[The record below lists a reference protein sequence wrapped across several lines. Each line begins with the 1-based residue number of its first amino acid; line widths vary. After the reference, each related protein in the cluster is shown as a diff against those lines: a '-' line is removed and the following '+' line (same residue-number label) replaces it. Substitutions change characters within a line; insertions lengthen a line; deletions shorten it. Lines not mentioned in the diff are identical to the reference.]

1 MKIIDIS
8 PRVSPSIAVWP
19 GDVPFSRDVAL
30 DMNSGDNLTL
40 SAMTATLHLGAHT
53 DAPSHYVTEGADIAS
68 RPLERY
74 YGPAQ
79 VIEVDVARGA
89 RIVPG
94 DLKSPVTAPRVLL
107 KTDTYNDPNT
117 FNEDFAALSPELVE
131 HLADHGVVLV
141 GIDTP
146 SVDLFSDKELL
157 SHNAIA
163 RHDLA
168 ILEGIVLGHVEPG
181 LFTLIALPLPLVG
194 CDASPVRAALVS
206 P

>member
-8 PRVSPSIAVWP
+8 PRVSPSLAVWP
-19 GDVPFSRDVAL
+19 GDVSFSRDVAL
-30 DMNSGDNLTL
+30 DMNTGDNLTL
-40 SAMTATLHLGAHT
+40 SAITTTLHLGAHT
-53 DAPSHYVTEGADIAS
+53 DAPNHYVTEGEDIAS
-68 RPLERY
+68 RPLEHY

-79 VIEVDVARGA
+79 VIAVDVERGA
-89 RIVPG
+89 RIAPS

-107 KTDTYNDPNT
+107 KTGTYTDPDH
-117 FNEDFAALSPELVE
+117 FNEDFAALSPELVD
-131 HLADHGVVLV
+131 HLAACGVVLV

-146 SVDLFSDKELL
+146 SVDLFADKALL

-168 ILEGIVLGHVEPG
+168 ILEGIVLSHVEPG

-194 CDASPVRAALVS
+194 CDASPVRAALVTS
-206 P
+206 